1 MGREIEMSERKGSD
15 PYKMLGVR
23 RDASPDEIARAYRVL
38 ALRYHPDR
46 NPEGAE
52 KFKQISTAY
61 SLLSDPTKRGMY
73 DATGVVD
80 PETGTDDPQAAAAH
94 AAQFGEEVRMFY
106 ARYRNS
112 DEEREDIAEN
122 YRLCKGDFRKMIREH
137 VIFENVEGEVSRIL
151 RVAGQLMETGVIAPN
166 KKWSLTTDPK
176 VLKKIEESL
185 AKEREESDNTQRPPT
200 HQPDEQGDVLQPA
213 AAQLMDLRAKAG
225 QEMLSMADRLAEK
238 YCKKRRTKE

>member
-80 PETGTDDPQAAAAH
+80 PETGDRRPPKP
-94 AAQFGEEVRMFY
+94 RP
-106 ARYRNS
+106 
-112 DEEREDIAEN
+112 
-122 YRLCKGDFRKMIREH
+122 
-137 VIFENVEGEVSRIL
+137 
-151 RVAGQLMETGVIAPN
+151 LMP
-166 KKWSLTTDPK
+166 L
-176 VLKKIEESL
+176 SL
-185 AKEREESDNTQRPPT
+185 AKKCVCSTHGTETPT
-200 HQPDEQGDVLQPA
+200 
-213 AAQLMDLRAKAG
+213 K
-225 QEMLSMADRLAEK
+225 SEK
-238 YCKKRRTKE
+238 T